1 MTKQAVIIGAGPA
14 GLTAAYELLRTTSI
28 HPLILESDTQV
39 GGLSRTVNFSG
50 NRMDIGGHRFF
61 TKDPRVQALW
71 DSLMPRASAPALDD
85 RLLYRSC
92 TLDPQGVDPEETDRV
107 FLDRQRVSRILYRH
121 KFFDYPVS
129 LNRTTIRN
137 LGIPAMAGIGCSYLY
152 SCFHK
157 RPENT
162 LEDFMINRFGE
173 KLYRTFF
180 AGYTEKVWGLSPK
193 NLSADWGS
201 QRIKGISIGAVL
213 KDLFQ
218 RTFHIQPKEVQTSLI
233 ERFLYPKFGP
243 GQFYETL
250 RDEVLRL
257 GGEIRMGATV
267 TGFTGGG
274 DKALSAVQYRDREGK
289 LQQVP
294 ADFVLS
300 TMPVKDL
307 AAGLPQDWLSPLAR
321 ETAATLPYRDFVTAG
336 LLVDRLELK
345 NETDHP
351 TLNHRVPDCWIYVQ
365 EPYVKLGRLQIFNNW
380 SPYLVRD
387 PLHTLWIGLEYF
399 CQEGDALWS
408 MTDSDFISFAAKEL
422 ETIHVIRPGAVQ
434 EGHVVRMK
442 KAYPAYYGSYGD
454 FPRLR
459 QELDTIPNLYCMGRN
474 GQHRYNN
481 MDHSMLS
488 AITAV
493 DLIRQGETDKTALWQ
508 VNTEQEYQE
517 TETQGGQNHEK

>member
-28 HPLILESDTQV
+28 HPPDLESDTQV
-39 GGLSRTVNFSG
+39 GGLSRTVDFSG

-61 TKDPRVQALW
+61 TKNTRVQALW
-71 DSLMPRASAPALDD
+71 DQLMPHASAPALDD
-85 RLLYRSC
+85 RLLHRPC
-92 TLDPQGVDPEETDRV
+92 TLVPQGADPEQADRV

-121 KFFDYPVS
+121 RFFDYPVS

-137 LGIPAMAGIGCSYLY
+137 LGLGTMAEIGCSYLA
-152 SCFHK
+152 SCLHK
-157 RPENT
+157 RPEHT
-162 LEDFMINRFGE
+162 LEDFMVNRFGE
-173 KLYRTFF
+173 KLYQTFF
-180 AGYTEKVWGLSPK
+180 AGYTEKVWGRSPK

-218 RTFHIQPKEVQTSLI
+218 RTFHIQPKSVQTSLI
-233 ERFLYPKFGP
+233 ERFAYPKLGP

-250 RDEVLRL
+250 RDEVIRL

-267 TGFTGGG
+267 TGFTSGPG
-274 DKALSAVQYRDREGK
+274 KTLSAVQYRDQQGN
-289 LQQVP
+289 LHQVP
-294 ADFVLS
+294 GDIVLS

-307 AAGLPQDWLSPLAR
+307 AAGLPQDWLSPKAR
-321 ETAATLPYRDFVTAG
+321 ETAATLPYRDFMTAG

-351 TLNHRVPDCWIYVQ
+351 TLNHIVPDCWIYVQ
-365 EPYVKLGRLQIFNNW
+365 EPEVKLGRLQIFNNW

-408 MTDSDFISFAAKEL
+408 MTDEAFLAFAAKEL
-422 ETIHVIRPGAVQ
+422 ETIQVIRPGAVQ

-442 KAYPAYYGSYGD
+442 KAYPAYYGSYRD

-488 AITAV
+488 ALTAV